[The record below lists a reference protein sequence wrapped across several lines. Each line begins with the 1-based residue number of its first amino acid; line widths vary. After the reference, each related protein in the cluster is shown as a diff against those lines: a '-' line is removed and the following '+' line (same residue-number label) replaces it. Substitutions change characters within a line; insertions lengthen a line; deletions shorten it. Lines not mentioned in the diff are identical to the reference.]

1 MWRRIALLLY
11 TYYKIYY
18 LRFYSR
24 VIASWTS
31 TTTDLIACGGTSG
44 HVHETIDD
52 LSKTSRNTHLSSVS
66 RFWRNAQLVVLRAT
80 CEFEEVCC
88 GVLWSFPVLK
98 HSKKEERGRKKI
110 SAPGKRDNIKE
121 SDEYFGWSLTWCRK
135 IYGDFRFIC
144 RHPLQKIAKKT
155 GIFYPG
161 KLWILFATYYII

>member
-1 MWRRIALLLY
+1 MKRGEAWDKESEFFAAVSLPVVHPRDQMWRRIALLLY

-88 GVLWSFPVLK
+88 GVLWSLPVLK
-98 HSKKEERGRKKI
+98 HSKKRRERKNKK
-110 SAPGKRDNIKE
+110 SAHRE
-121 SDEYFGWSLTWCRK
+121 SET
-135 IYGDFRFIC
+135 
-144 RHPLQKIAKKT
+144 T
-155 GIFYPG
+155 
-161 KLWILFATYYII
+161 